1 MSRHPHHYKI
11 AIALAI
17 SAGSWGIYWL
27 PQRILEDGGLTGG
40 WGTIAQ
46 MVIGVLV
53 LMPISIWRLSQ
64 GKSSGLELPFTGLL
78 IGSGFICYALS
89 FLLTDVVRALVLFY
103 MAPIWTT
110 IFEISFLKKRPG
122 LERILA
128 LLLAL
133 GGLWVVFSKLTI
145 LPLPENAGD
154 WLALAGGAIFAAGLI
169 RLEVVKYDGV
179 FPLIFSFFF
188 YGAIFNILA
197 GFLLVEYLGPMPS
210 TEAFVSMASFLII
223 ISVFYFIPTGIVI
236 LWSPSKLGAGLCSIL
251 FLSEIIVGVISSSI
265 LTDEP
270 FGWREILGSSMIV
283 IGGVLAVV
291 LAPKEEKIQS
301 S

>member
-1 MSRHPHHYKI
+1 MARHPHHYKI

-17 SAGSWGIYWL
+17 SAGAWGIYWL
-27 PQRILEDGGLTGG
+27 PQRILEEGGLTGG

-46 MVIGVLV
+46 MVIGVL
-53 LMPISIWRLSQ
+53 LLTPISIWRKFK
-64 GKSSGLELPFTGLL
+64 GRTSGLELPFTGFL

-89 FLLTDVVRALVLFY
+89 FLLTDVVRALILFY
-103 MAPIWTT
+103 MTPVWTT
-110 IFEISFLKKRPG
+110 IFEILFLKKRPG
-122 LERILA
+122 LERILT

-133 GGLWVVFSKLTI
+133 GGLWIVFSKQTI
-145 LPLPENAGD
+145 FPLPENSGD
-154 WLALAGGAIFAAGLI
+154 WLAFAGGILFAGGMI

-179 FPLIFSFFF
+179 FPLIYSFFV
-188 YGAIFNILA
+188 YGAIFNIFA
-197 GFLLVEYLGPMPS
+197 GFLLSEYLGPMPG
-210 TEAFVSMASFLII
+210 TDAFVSMASFLII

-265 LTDEP
+265 LADEP
-270 FGWREILGSSMIV
+270 FGWREIIGSSMIV

-291 LAPKEEKIQS
+291 LAPNEKTK
-301 S
+301 